1 MNTRCDGEN
10 GSYDKDFGLFFPQLD
25 GAVLVP
31 RTNQNITVE
40 NEMIRAWSVVVSKDT
55 QGMVYYKNRIRPSV
69 QQLGSWCLDPLQ
81 IKYFP
86 ERTT

>member
-55 QGMVYYKNRIRPSV
+55 QGISQKQDLPFGSATWLMVS
-69 QQLGSWCLDPLQ
+69 GSSANK
-81 IKYFP
+81 IFS
-86 ERTT
+86 

>member
-31 RTNQNITVE
+31 WTNQNITVE

-55 QGMVYYKNRIRPSV
+55 
-69 QQLGSWCLDPLQ
+69 
-81 IKYFP
+81 
-86 ERTT
+86 

>member
-10 GSYDKDFGLFFPQLD
+10 GSYDKDFGLFFLQLD

-40 NEMIRAWSVVVSKDT
+40 NEMIRAWSVVSKDM
-55 QGMVYYKNRIRPSV
+55 QGISQKQDPPFGSATWLMVS
-69 QQLGSWCLDPLQ
+69 GSSANK
-81 IKYFP
+81 IFS
-86 ERTT
+86 

>member
-55 QGMVYYKNRIRPSV
+55 QGISLKHHLPFGSATWLMVS
-69 QQLGSWCLDPLQ
+69 GSSANK
-81 IKYFP
+81 IFS
-86 ERTT
+86 

>member
-25 GAVLVP
+25 DAVLVP

-40 NEMIRAWSVVVSKDT
+40 NEMIRAWSVVFSKDT
-55 QGMVYYKNRIRPSV
+55 QKQDMPF
-69 QQLGSWCLDPLQ
+69 GSATWLNVFGSSANK
-81 IKYFP
+81 IFS
-86 ERTT
+86 

>member
-25 GAVLVP
+25 GAVLFR

-55 QGMVYYKNRIRPSV
+55 QGISQKQDPPFGSATWLMVF
-69 QQLGSWCLDPLQ
+69 GSSANK
-81 IKYFP
+81 IFY
-86 ERTT
+86 

>member
-40 NEMIRAWSVVVSKDT
+40 NEMIRAWSVVFSKDT
-55 QGMVYYKNRIRPSV
+55 QNRICPSV
-69 QQLGSWCLDPLQ
+69 LQLGSMCLDPLQ

>member
-25 GAVLVP
+25 GAVLVQ

-55 QGMVYYKNRIRPSV
+55 QGISQK
-69 QQLGSWCLDPLQ
+69 
-81 IKYFP
+81 
-86 ERTT
+86 